1 MVQQAGIVALRD
13 GEPSL
18 RELRAHYAATRA
30 QVVAAMAN
38 LPGVTL
44 PEPAGSFF
52 AFPHIQGLTDST
64 AFTAAL
70 LQETGLALAPGAAF
84 GRDGEG
90 YIRVCFAATAATV
103 TAALEKFSGF
113 VTSRAS

>member
-1 MVQQAGIVALRD
+1 MIAAL
-13 GEPSL
+13 S
-18 RELRAHYAATRA
+18 A
-30 QVVAAMAN
+30 

-52 AFPHIQGLTDST
+52 AFPRIEGLRDST

-70 LQETGLALAPGAAF
+70 LQETGLAVAPGAAF
-84 GRDGEG
+84 GSDGEG
-90 YIRVCFAATAATV
+90 YIRVCFAATEATV

-113 VTSRAS
+113 VTNRRS